1 MYDNFII
8 SVNLSKLNGT
18 KVKELKTKDG
28 ETVECVIIPVKQ
40 NNIFVSEKSG
50 AYLNLSARENKDQR
64 YSTHSLVVNID
75 KEEYLKMSQKEKEN
89 IPTCGN
95 MSPVGFKR
103 NIKKKNS
110 QEETKTKSNKIS
122 INEMPF

>member
-64 YSTHSLVVNID
+64 YSTHSLVVNVN
-75 KEEYLKMSQKEKEN
+75 KEEYLKMSKADKDK
-89 IPTCGN
+89 IPTCGT
-95 MSPVGFKR
+95 MSPIGFKQ
-103 NIKKKNS
+103 NIKRNKKEETSNKNS
-110 QEETKTKSNKIS
+110 KFS
-122 INEMPF
+122 INNMPF